1 MTPKPFSAGETVG
14 SAKVYGG
21 TSASVPLVANE
32 EVKIL
37 VPRNATEKL
46 TGRIVYT
53 GPLIAPVEAGKEVA
67 RLRVF
72 RGTEQILDLPLKT
85 AAAVEQGTLP
95 RRAMDAG
102 IEYATALFRKYVV
115 KR

>member
-1 MTPKPFSAGETVG
+1 M
-14 SAKVYGG
+14 
-21 TSASVPLVANE
+21 PLIADE

-37 VPRNATEKL
+37 VPRTATEKL

-53 GPLIAPVEAGKEVA
+53 GPLIAPVEVGKEVA
-67 RLRVF
+67 RLKIF

-85 AAAVEQGTLP
+85 AAAVEQGALP

-102 IEYATALFRKYVV
+102 IEYATVLIRKYVV